1 MQMITKIASCITLKD
16 DFLHIR
22 FIFGKTLRFSISEL
36 DKIYIKPVKKPMS
49 RFTIYFVLVV
59 LVNLFSYLF
68 LVLNIA
74 YVILVLSV
82 IHLLYQIKYMKT
94 SELCFEFNNKIV
106 NKVQIPTF
114 LKNETIDKVRVIRK
128 KINTKS
134 SS

>member
-1 MQMITKIASCITLKD
+1 MITKIANGITLKD
-16 DFLHIR
+16 DFLQIR
-22 FIFGKTLRFSISEL
+22 FIFGKKSRFSISEL

-59 LVNLFSYLF
+59 LINLFSYVF

-74 YVILVLSV
+74 YGILVLSV
-82 IHLLYQIKYMKT
+82 IHMLYQIKYMKT

-114 LKNETIDKVRVIRK
+114 LKNETIDTIRIVK
-128 KINTKS
+128 MRINAKS

>member
-1 MQMITKIASCITLKD
+1 MITKIANGITIKD
-16 DFLHIR
+16 DFLQIR
-22 FIFGKTLRFSISEL
+22 FIFGKKLRFSISEL

-74 YVILVLSV
+74 YGILVLSI
-82 IHLLYQIKYMKT
+82 IHILYQIKYMKT

-106 NKVQIPTF
+106 KKVQIPSF
-114 LKNETIDKVRVIRK
+114 LKNEIIDTIRKVRM
-128 KINTKS
+128 KINTKGS
-134 SS
+134 S